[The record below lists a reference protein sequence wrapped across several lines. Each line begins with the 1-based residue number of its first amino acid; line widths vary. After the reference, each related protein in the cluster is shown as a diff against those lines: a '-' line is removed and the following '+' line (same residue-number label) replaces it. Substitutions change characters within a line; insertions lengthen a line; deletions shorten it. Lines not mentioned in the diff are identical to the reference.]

1 MRTQMPQM
9 LSYPVERAPRGLVG
23 ALSAALFAP
32 VSLFNSL
39 ATPRQ
44 RSRQWLWAAVL
55 LLIVIGWSTVRRAE
69 WLDAAENAGGDSG
82 APTALMPGDMGMPG
96 GGVMPGGG
104 MEAGSFDLMPPGG
117 VPVEPGGA
125 PAGSGS
131 FSATLMTGLV
141 AASGVVGMWL
151 AQSLVLMVAP
161 MLRGYPPHWGRA
173 LQVAVWASIP
183 LGVMAAL
190 RLAYMALGGEVL
202 EGGVGARLLLEAWSG
217 FGALPEF
224 SQRALMALADQLTL
238 FWVWNLALL
247 YVGARY
253 ALRGSTAAS
262 LLLVTFYVLL
272 AVIAPVLLSG
282 ASAA

>member
-9 LSYPVERAPRGLVG
+9 LSYPVERAPRGLFG
-23 ALSAALFAP
+23 ALNAALFAP

-39 ATPRQ
+39 AMPRQ

-69 WLDAAENAGGDSG
+69 WLEAAENVGGSG
-82 APTALMPGDMGMPG
+82 TPIELMPGDMGMPG
-96 GGVMPGGG
+96 GVVPGGG
-104 MEAGSFDLMPPGG
+104 MGAGSFDLMPPGG
-117 VPVEPGGA
+117 VPVEPGVVQ
-125 PAGSGS
+125 SGS
-131 FSATLMTGLV
+131 STFSATLMTGLV

-151 AQSLVLMVAP
+151 AQSLVLMVVP

-202 EGGVGARLLLEAWSG
+202 EGGVGVRLLLEAWSG
-217 FGALPEF
+217 FGALSEF

-272 AVIAPVLLSG
+272 AVIAPVLLTG